1 MNRAR
6 RVAVREPLDSAPDY
20 ADAFELPM
28 SETDHRTAEQWLRAG
43 LEQAPAA
50 VRTLIVLVHRHVLR
64 LELGRPTDRSRVL
77 GWRIAEADDDVVRLE
92 AAGTLAYAV
101 IIGRRID
108 APGIRLTTALSYR
121 RPALARVVWTVIGS
135 LHRRIAPLLL
145 ERAARQMGQV
155 TGSGR

>member
-6 RVAVREPLDSAPDY
+6 RVAVREALDHAPDY
-20 ADAFELPM
+20 ADAFELPTT
-28 SETDHRTAEQWLRAG
+28 EPDVRPVEQWMRAG
-43 LEQAPAA
+43 LEGAPAA

-64 LELGRPTDRSRVL
+64 LNLGRPHDRGRVL
-77 GWRIAEADDDVVRLE
+77 GWRIAAAGDDVVRLE
-92 AAGTLAYAV
+92 ASGTLADAV

-121 RPALARVVWTVIGS
+121 KPAVARVVWAVIGP

-145 ERAARQMGQV
+145 ELAARQLEPAV
-155 TGSGR
+155 R